1 MFCSCWLCG
10 VLLLDCLLLRLAV
23 SLRRL
28 EVAVLVA
35 GARVVDD
42 GVVGRRVVGVWEG
55 TCVVVMCPL
64 VS

>member
-1 MFCSCWLCG
+1 
-10 VLLLDCLLLRLAV
+10 V